1 LLRITVSY
9 QEKLS
14 LKESL
19 EQGSCAQGSNE
30 MEKENYGLV
39 LNAKVLIAKEKAL
52 ANCDLVNCRSVL
64 DAKDSNGPGT

>member
-39 LNAKVLIAKEKAL
+39 LIAKETAL